1 MRVSDMIQIKASA
14 YYVIRQKSTG
24 LYLSDYNKSV
34 NRASFE
40 ADNAAAATWIS
51 GKCIDGICGSLIL
64 NQHVHSQDDI
74 EVLEAPDSRMYI

>member
-1 MRVSDMIQIKASA
+1 MPVADMIQIQPNIF
-14 YYVIRQKSTG
+14 YVVRQKSTG
-24 LYLSDYNKSV
+24 LYLSDYNKRL

-51 GKCIDGICGSLIL
+51 GQCIDGICSRYLI
-64 NQHVHSQDDI
+64 QSQDDI